1 MTRTIALVAALLCSP
16 LAARAA
22 DQKLTA
28 AQVPEAVMTAVK
40 TQYASAKQLGWS
52 KEVEKG
58 KTEYE
63 AKLDNGLEVT
73 VSPEGKILSEESEI
87 AFEQIPEAARQA
99 FAASKYGKWK
109 VRKAEKIVEGDKTS
123 FEIAAHEGKAG
134 IEVVLDAQGKILR
147 EERTAAKGD

>member
-1 MTRTIALVAALLCSP
+1 MTRLLALALLCSP

-28 AQVPEAVMTAVK
+28 AQVPAAVMTAV
-40 TQYASAKQLGWS
+40 QAHYASAKPVGWS

-73 VSPEGKILSEESEI
+73 VSPAGKIMSEESQI
-87 AFEQIPEAARQA
+87 AFEQVPEAARQA

-109 VRKAEKIVEGDKTS
+109 VRKAEKVVEGDKTS

-134 IEVVLDAQGKILR
+134 VEVVLDAEGKILR
-147 EERTAAKGD
+147 EERTAARGD